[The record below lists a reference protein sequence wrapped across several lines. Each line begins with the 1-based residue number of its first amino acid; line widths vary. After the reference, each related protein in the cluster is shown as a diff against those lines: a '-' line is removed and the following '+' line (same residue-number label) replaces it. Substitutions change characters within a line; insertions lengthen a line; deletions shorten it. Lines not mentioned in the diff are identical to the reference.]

1 MKLKYSIF
9 TALFLSIWSYSFAQ
23 DFKYQEKKGRKVF
36 PDQQIPLLDTV
47 KRLQVY
53 PVNPDEVKNRKGEIL
68 TVKLYGKDSAPMP
81 GTKKLDELDQLPLKE
96 AYNFRPLLLKK
107 DSVLKK

>member
-53 PVNPDEVKNRKGEIL
+53 PVKLDEVKNRKGEIP

>member
-9 TALFLSIWSYSFAQ
+9 TALLLSIWSYSSAQ

-53 PVNPDEVKNRKGEIL
+53 PVKPDEVKDRKGEIPTL
-68 TVKLYGKDSAPMP
+68 KLYGRDSARMP
-81 GTKKLDELDQLPLKE
+81 GTKKLDELDQHPLKE
-96 AYNFRPLLLKK
+96 AYNFRPLLLK
-107 DSVLKK
+107 DSLLKK

>member
-53 PVNPDEVKNRKGEIL
+53 PVKPDEVKNRKER
-68 TVKLYGKDSAPMP
+68 SR
-81 GTKKLDELDQLPLKE
+81 QLNYMAKIRLRCQAQKNWMNWISYP
-96 AYNFRPLLLKK
+96 
-107 DSVLKK
+107 